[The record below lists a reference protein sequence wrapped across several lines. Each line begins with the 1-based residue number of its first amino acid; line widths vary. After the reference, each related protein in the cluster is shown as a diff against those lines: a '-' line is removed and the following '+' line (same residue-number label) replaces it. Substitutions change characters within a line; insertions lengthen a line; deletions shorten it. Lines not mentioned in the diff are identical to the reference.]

1 MSGYTL
7 ELRKIVESSN
17 NVKVFDFDYNLFD
30 NNLKPEFEKLFIDYF
45 YFREIGQ
52 ETIGR
57 FKKELQTKLN
67 TIYYY
72 YKEYYKT
79 VQQVEIEEFMVT
91 KDATDTFTR
100 TYYSEGTNEGQ
111 AMSEGNQIANSKNTD
126 KVYDTPRNRVDIL
139 ENVLSGASIGEGNSD
154 VANKDK
160 QESKTKTNN
169 KITEE
174 TVLHSKGDLGVTS
187 SGFLIDGW
195 RNVITNI
202 YQMIFDEC
210 EELFFGLF

>member
-1 MSGYTL
+1 MSRYTL
-7 ELRKIVESSN
+7 ELREIVESN
-17 NVKVFDFDYNLFD
+17 NVKLFDFDYNFFD
-30 NNLKPEFEKLFIDYF
+30 ENLKSDFEKLFIDYF

-52 ETIGR
+52 ETIAR

-67 TIYYY
+67 LIHHY

-79 VQQVEIEEFMVT
+79 VKQVEIEEFMVT

-100 TYYSEGTNEGQ
+100 ILEGESVASGQTVGTSETKSNSNSTN
-111 AMSEGNQIANSKNTD
+111 KFF
-126 KVYDTPRNRVDIL
+126 DTPRSKTTL
-139 ENVLSGASIGEGNSD
+139 ENANITNGGIDENNNNFVGNET
-154 VANKDK
+154 NKSNAT
-160 QESKTKTNN
+160 QNN
-169 KITEE
+169 RTVE
-174 TVLHSKGDLGVTS
+174 TTILHSKGDLGVTS

-210 EELFFGLF
+210 EELFFQLF

>member
-1 MSGYTL
+1 MGRYTL
-7 ELRKIVESSN
+7 ELREIVESKN
-17 NVKVFDFDYNLFD
+17 NIKVFDFDYNFFD
-30 NNLKPEFEKLFIDYF
+30 ENLKPDFEKLFIDYF

-67 TIYYY
+67 IIYYY

-79 VQQVEIEEFMVT
+79 VKQVEVEEFMVT

-100 TYYSEGTNEGQ
+100 SYYAEGSNEGQ
-111 AMSEGNQIANSKNTD
+111 ATGEGIQKAKSNSLD
-126 KVYDTPRNRVDIL
+126 KVFDTPRNRIDIL
-139 ENVLSGASIGEGNSD
+139 DNVLSGANNNEGASD
-154 VANKDK
+154 VNTKDSQK
-160 QESKTKTNN
+160 STSKSNN

-187 SGFLIDGW
+187 SGFLIQGW
-195 RNVITNI
+195 RDVITNI
-202 YQMIFDEC
+202 YQLIFDEC
-210 EELFFGLF
+210 EELFFSLF